1 MTTKSSKPSLLTTLA
16 WHRFAGGALL
26 PLILLGSASAQSIP
40 KLNVDPVCR
49 GIAQQ
54 AWTPSESGGPDLT
67 FKRCVQSEMAARRK
81 LSREWSTFAPA
92 TKSNCV
98 ASETSASL
106 PSYTDLISCVEMA
119 RDVRK
124 LRQ

>member
-1 MTTKSSKPSLLTTLA
+1 MEAKKSKSPLLTT
-16 WHRFAGGALL
+16 FARRSLVGGALL
-26 PLILLGSASAQSIP
+26 SLTLLGSASAQPIP
-40 KLNVDPVCR
+40 NLNVDPVCH

-54 AWTPSESGGPDLT
+54 AWTPSESGGPDRS
-67 FKRCVQSEMAARRK
+67 FKRCVQSEMATRRK
-81 LSREWSTFAPA
+81 LSREWSTFTPGE
-92 TKSNCV
+92 KSNCV
-98 ASETSASL
+98 ATEMSAFL